1 MSAEAPRDS
10 PHLHPRSYSLPSS
23 ARNSAAPARR
33 HQSGEMMAARASDDQ
48 KRMGTV
54 KAAINMFGERLS
66 DGTTT
71 KKSQLGNYTESPS
84 RTTELHMAKRD
95 IARYRERRRTA
106 ESVKTQA
113 DNELSQAKRA
123 VKDLASQIE
132 ESNAKVISR
141 NKGMEEAPKP
151 PPAHSSP
158 VEGEAESSG
167 RKSDR
172 YLEVMKELEFV
183 KQELSKLK
191 LGMASVLQEKAQA
204 ENVAA
209 SSQSKQQ
216 AEAEV
221 LRKEIDEANE
231 EQVLVELATIEAL
244 KEKEEIEAGR
254 EKESAEF
261 SSAVEEK
268 RKKIDEVNGEI
279 DSSRELESKLAVT
292 LYDASVLQTEL
303 KLAKELEEKTKQKK
317 KQMQQGSDGLRSS
330 ISFSRRGVEEGNGDS
345 SSLLKSIT
353 DELEAAK
360 KELATVKEEGFQFMA
375 SMDIIRNE
383 LNHVRDEAARLQKQE
398 EKADATVL
406 NLNSKLLRG
415 KSKLEAAISSEE
427 KAKSIVANLN
437 LTLEQLKTEAEVAKK
452 EKELIGDEAASIKAE
467 IRKTEADI
475 DLTEGKLEVAMEEL
489 ETIKASEAVALKNL
503 QDLIENAVR
512 ARALASLEGSSTINL
527 SRFEYEYLTGRAAK
541 AEDIADKKVAAAQ
554 AWIEAL
560 KASEKE
566 ILMKV
571 EMAHRELR
579 ETRVEEERE
588 ELRAERAIP
597 AEEEAKNRNQYHR
610 QSNGNA
616 AGRKKSMSETPRRAA
631 RASSSGSLTPSRRLK
646 LRTAEFTPSRGA
658 TRSVSVPMKKRK
670 SSIPNLSSMLK
681 RQEAH

>member
-1 MSAEAPRDS
+1 MSAGAPRDS
-10 PHLHPRSYSLPSS
+10 PHLHWSSSLPSS
-23 ARNSAAPARR
+23 TRNSAAPARR

-71 KKSQLGNYTESPS
+71 KKSQSGNYTESPS

-158 VEGEAESSG
+158 VEGEEAESSG

-204 ENVAA
+204 EKVAA

-268 RKKIDEVNGEI
+268 RKKIDAVNGEI

-303 KLAKELEEKTKQKK
+303 KQAKELEEKNKKK
-317 KQMQQGSDGLRSS
+317 KQMQQGNDGLRSS
-330 ISFSRRGVEEGNGDS
+330 ISFSRRVEEGNDDS
-345 SSLLKSIT
+345 SPLLKSIT

-512 ARALASLEGSSTINL
+512 ARASASLEGSSTINL

-579 ETRVEEERE
+579 ETRVEDERT
-588 ELRAERAIP
+588 IP

-646 LRTAEFTPSRGA
+646 LRTAEFTPSRGT

>member
-1 MSAEAPRDS
+1 
-10 PHLHPRSYSLPSS
+10 
-23 ARNSAAPARR
+23 
-33 HQSGEMMAARASDDQ
+33 MMAARASDDQ
-48 KRMGTV
+48 KRTGTV

-71 KKSQLGNYTESPS
+71 KKSQSGNYTESPS

-204 ENVAA
+204 EKVAA

-268 RKKIDEVNGEI
+268 RKKIDAVNGEI

-303 KLAKELEEKTKQKK
+303 KQAKELEEKNKKK
-317 KQMQQGSDGLRSS
+317 KQMQQGNDGLRSS
-330 ISFSRRGVEEGNGDS
+330 ISFSRRVEEGNDDS
-345 SSLLKSIT
+345 SPLLKSIT

-512 ARALASLEGSSTINL
+512 ARASASLEGSSTINL

-597 AEEEAKNRNQYHR
+597 EEEEAKNRNQYHR

-646 LRTAEFTPSRGA
+646 LRTAEFTPSRGT